1 MDSSRSGTVHVRL
14 ANITKRFGRVTAVD
28 DLSLEVP
35 EGKFTTLLG
44 PSGCGKTTTL
54 RMIAGI
60 YSPDGG
66 DIFIAG
72 ERVND
77 LPPQRRNTAMV
88 FQEYALFPHMN
99 VFENIS
105 YGLKRRRQSR
115 PQIRDKVE
123 RMLEFLGL
131 QQLARNAITQLSGGQ
146 QQRVALARALVLEPG
161 VLLLDEPLSNLDAKI
176 RVKIR
181 TELKQIQQSLGKTTI
196 YVTHDQEEALS
207 ISDHIALIDRGKLVQ
222 WGTPDELYYRPANA
236 FAADFIGTA
245 NFVQG
250 RVVETRQEAVLVELD
265 FGRVLL
271 PSSGAAFS
279 RGETLTLVIRPGSL
293 ALYSGPR
300 RSEEDFEGTVAH
312 ASFLG
317 ETTRFW
323 LRTGSF
329 EWIADVPSA
338 SANYEVGQRVWIRL
352 DPQGVHTLKA

>member
-1 MDSSRSGTVHVRL
+1 MDGLPTGSVHVRL
-14 ANITKRFGRVTAVD
+14 THITKRFGRVRAVD
-28 DLSLEVP
+28 DLSLDVP

-54 RMIAGI
+54 RMVAGI
-60 YSPDGG
+60 YRPDGG

-72 ERVND
+72 QRVND
-77 LPPQRRNTAMV
+77 IPPQKRNTAMV

-99 VFENIS
+99 VYENIC
-105 YGLKRRRQSR
+105 YGLKRRRESR
-115 PQIRDKVE
+115 EQIRDKVGH
-123 RMLEFLGL
+123 MLEFLGL
-131 QQLARNAITQLSGGQ
+131 QQLARNAIGQLSGGQ

-207 ISDHIALIDRGKLVQ
+207 ISDYIALIDKGKLIQ
-222 WGTPDELYYRPANA
+222 WGTPDDLYYRPANT

-250 RVVETRQEAVLVELD
+250 RVVEPQQDEILVELD
-265 FGRVLL
+265 VGRVLL
-271 PSSGAAFS
+271 RSGGAAFAK
-279 RGETLTLVIRPGSL
+279 GDAVTLVMRPGSL
-293 ALYSGPR
+293 RLYSGPR
-300 RSEEDFEGTVAH
+300 RSEDDLEGAITH

-329 EWIADVPSA
+329 EWIADVPSV
-338 SANYEVGQRVWIRL
+338 SADYGVGQRVWIRL
-352 DPQGVHTLKA
+352 DPEGVHALRS